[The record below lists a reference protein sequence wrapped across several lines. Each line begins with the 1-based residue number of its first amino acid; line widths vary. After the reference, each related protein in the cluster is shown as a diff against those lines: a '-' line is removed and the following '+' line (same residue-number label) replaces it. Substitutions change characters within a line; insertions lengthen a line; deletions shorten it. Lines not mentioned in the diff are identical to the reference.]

1 MIPNGVSSFLYRV
14 QRRNCSSAAAYP
26 VARERREA
34 LATAAGGG
42 GGSDTSLLLTIPE
55 AIFDPNKRYNWKIVA
70 PPERDISVRF
80 LPDLT

>member
-26 VARERREA
+26 ATRERREA

-42 GGSDTSLLLTIPE
+42 SDTSLLLTIPG